1 MFLWLL
7 GKEIEQD
14 SMWFLKDQGYKFYF
28 DITRINIMK
37 FSPEEMLYRN
47 VIMQNIIQKCQI
59 IGIFDLNG

>member
-28 DITRINIMK
+28 DITRISIMK
-37 FSPEEMLYRN
+37 FSPDAY
-47 VIMQNIIQKCQI
+47 IIQKCQI

>member
-28 DITRINIMK
+28 DITRISIMK
-37 FSPEEMLYRN
+37 FSPDAY
-47 VIMQNIIQKCQI
+47 IIQKGQI

>member
-28 DITRINIMK
+28 DITRINSMNS
-37 FSPEEMLYRN
+37 SPDVY
-47 VIMQNIIQKCQI
+47 II
-59 IGIFDLNG
+59 